1 MNAKIQKHNQL
12 LQLLQNAANDLN
24 LTVCLLMDYSDKRKN
39 PFYIVMSGTLSI
51 SGRMD
56 YNQTNMFLLGFRKAI
71 ELKK

>member
-24 LTVCLLMDYSDKRKN
+24 LTVALLMDYSDKRKN
-39 PFYIVMSGTLSI
+39 PFFIVMSGTLSI

-71 ELKK
+71 EIKK